1 MTQIEQAIIKAIS
14 SSGLSNYEIANHLNV
29 SRSLVGRWQSTGKIS
44 VEKLGVLC
52 ELLELDANKL
62 LKNAYLEE
70 LELPQLKQ
78 EVIQSVRKCRKEDDY
93 LLLAV
98 KKLLS

>member
-1 MTQIEQAIIKAIS
+1 MTQIEQAIIKAIK

-29 SRSLVGRWQSTGKIS
+29 SRSLVGRWQNTGKIS
-44 VEKLGVLC
+44 VEKLGILC

-62 LKNAYLEE
+62 LKNTYLEE

-78 EVIQSVRKCRKEDDY
+78 EVIQSVRKCPKEDDY